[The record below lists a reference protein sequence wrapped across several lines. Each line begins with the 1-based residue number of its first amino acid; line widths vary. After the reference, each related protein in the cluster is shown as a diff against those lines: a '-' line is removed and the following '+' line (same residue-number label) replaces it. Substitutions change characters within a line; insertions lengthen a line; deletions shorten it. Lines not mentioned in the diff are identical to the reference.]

1 MLHPF
6 VLQLNEGQTGGPV
19 GVDINVLPVW
29 RKGISGKGV
38 VVSILDDGKQPLHVY
53 HANNNILPSNVHSY
67 NPDVK
72 ITSVDTNVIIVFLQ
86 VFPTLH
92 VQHRCFKKRIK

>member
-1 MLHPF
+1 MVVRKSQVNSKNLFSDF

-38 VVSILDDGKQPLHVY
+38 VVSILDDGG
-53 HANNNILPSNVHSY
+53 
-67 NPDVK
+67 
-72 ITSVDTNVIIVFLQ
+72 
-86 VFPTLH
+86 
-92 VQHRCFKKRIK
+92 

>member
-1 MLHPF
+1 MIDNVWHPF

-53 HANNNILPSNVHSY
+53 HPNNNYQHYWGEEREELFFSPVMF
-67 NPDVK
+67 
-72 ITSVDTNVIIVFLQ
+72 TDT
-86 VFPTLH
+86 
-92 VQHRCFKKRIK
+92 VQMSK

>member
-1 MLHPF
+1 MWHPF

-38 VVSILDDGKQPLHVY
+38 VVSILDDGRQPLQTYKHTQ
-53 HANNNILPSNVHSY
+53 
-67 NPDVK
+67 K
-72 ITSVDTNVIIVFLQ
+72 Q
-86 VFPTLH
+86 
-92 VQHRCFKKRIK
+92 KKNKNYLR

>member
-1 MLHPF
+1 MWHPF

-38 VVSILDDGKQPLHVY
+38 VVSILDDGRQPLHVY
-53 HANNNILPSNVHSY
+53 HANNSSP
-67 NPDVK
+67 
-72 ITSVDTNVIIVFLQ
+72 Q
-86 VFPTLH
+86 
-92 VQHRCFKKRIK
+92 

>member
-38 VVSILDDGKQPLHVY
+38 VVSILDDGKKPLHVY
-53 HANNNILPSNVHSY
+53 HANNNYWDYWGEELFFSPVMF
-67 NPDVK
+67 
-72 ITSVDTNVIIVFLQ
+72 TDTIQ
-86 VFPTLH
+86 MS
-92 VQHRCFKKRIK
+92 K